1 AVLPAGGGE
10 PQLMR
15 AVNYPAPVIEAWR
28 RLAVSVWDTPL
39 GEAARTGEPVLLESL
54 DALTQRYPRLTGV
67 SSPIGAGARAAL
79 PLKVHGRIIG
89 ALWLAFKEP
98 RIFSQDDRSFLN
110 ALAQQCAQA
119 LERAPL
125 YESEKAARDAAET
138 ASRLK
143 DEFLATLSHE
153 LRTPLTAILGW
164 ARMLDSPT
172 LDAEIREKALQTIQ
186 RNAKAQA
193 RLIEDILDVSR
204 IISGKLRLDVQP
216 LDLHEV
222 IEGAVEVLLP
232 AAEAKGIRLQKAL
245 DPKAGVV
252 LGDAQRLQQV
262 VWNLLSNAIKFTP
275 KSGHVM
281 AALRRINSHI
291 EIAVSDTGQGI
302 SPDFLPHVFDRFRQ
316 ADSSSTRHH
325 GGLGLGL

>member
-119 LERAPL
+119 LERARL

-172 LDAEIREKALQTIQ
+172 LDAEIREKASRPFSATLKRKPGSLRIFWTS
-186 RNAKAQA
+186 R
-193 RLIEDILDVSR
+193 VS
-204 IISGKLRLDVQP
+204 S
-216 LDLHEV
+216 
-222 IEGAVEVLLP
+222 
-232 AAEAKGIRLQKAL
+232 AASCG
-245 DPKAGVV
+245 
-252 LGDAQRLQQV
+252 
-262 VWNLLSNAIKFTP
+262 WTSNRSI
-275 KSGHVM
+275 
-281 AALRRINSHI
+281 
-291 EIAVSDTGQGI
+291 
-302 SPDFLPHVFDRFRQ
+302 
-316 ADSSSTRHH
+316 STR
-325 GGLGLGL
+325 